1 MRQFELTAPTTLD
14 EALGAPGTFLAGG
27 TTLVDLMKL
36 DVLTPRHVQD
46 INALPLRG
54 IDAGTGDD
62 GVGLRIGAL
71 ERMSDV
77 ASHPG
82 VYPVISRALLL
93 SASQQLRNMASI
105 GGNLMQRTRC
115 GYFRDV
121 TSPCNRREPGSGC
134 AAITGVNR
142 MHAVLG
148 TSDSCVAT
156 HASDLAVALVA
167 LDAQVRLVSAD
178 GERTVALREFYRT
191 PGDTPEVEH
200 DLRPGELISEV
211 LVPRLDFATRSTYVK
226 VRDRQSYEFALCSAA
241 VALDVRD
248 GQVVDARVAVGGVAT
263 VPWRPTAVEAALRG
277 KPATQASF
285 EEAASLAAD
294 GARPLSGNGFKVP
307 LLRRTVVRALLEA
320 TQFEATQVGAAQF
333 GVVEGDRA

>member
-1 MRQFELTAPTTLD
+1 MRRFELTTPETLD
-14 EALGAPGTFLAGG
+14 DALTTPGTFLAGG

-36 DVLTPRHVQD
+36 DVLTPQHVLD
-46 INALPLRG
+46 INTLPLRG
-54 IDAGTGDD
+54 IDTGN
-62 GVGLRIGAL
+62 GLRIGAL
-71 ERMSDV
+71 ERMADV
-77 ASHPG
+77 AAHPA

-115 GYFRDV
+115 SYFRDV
-121 TSPCNRREPGSGC
+121 ATPCNRREPGSGC
-134 AAITGVNR
+134 SAITGANR

-178 GERTVALREFYRT
+178 GERTVALADFYRT

-200 DLRPGELISEV
+200 DLRAGELISEV
-211 LVPRLDFATRSTYVK
+211 LVPRLDPATRSTYVK

-248 GQVVDARVAVGGVAT
+248 GYVVDARVAVGGVAT
-263 VPWRPTAVEAALRG
+263 VPWRLPAVEAALRG
-277 KPATQASF
+277 APATEASF
-285 EEAASLAAD
+285 EAAAAVSAD
-294 GARPLSGNGFKVP
+294 GARPLSANGFKMS

-320 TQFEATQVGAAQF
+320 TTEGAHP
-333 GVVEGDRA
+333 